1 MGAQGK
7 IRYCEER
14 IAEIDRATE
23 AIVRAGTSSASM
35 SAGGGSSSYTHLSLA
50 ELRAE
55 RARWEGALRRLRSR
69 NGLGIVRIGR
79 IYR

>member
-1 MGAQGK
+1 MGALGK

-14 IAEIDRATE
+14 IAEIDRAAAE
-23 AIVRAGTSSASM
+23 IVRTGAASASV
-35 SAGGGSSSYTHLSLA
+35 SSGGGSRSYTNLSLA

-69 NGLGIVRIGR
+69 GGLGIVHVGR
-79 IYR
+79 AYR

>member
-14 IAEIDRATE
+14 IAEIDRATA
-23 AIVRAGTSSASM
+23 AIVRAGTSSATIS
-35 SAGGGSSSYTHLSLA
+35 SGGGTKSYTRLSLT

-55 RARWEGALRRLRSR
+55 RAKWASALARLRSS
-69 NGLGIVRIGR
+69 NGTGIRHIGR
-79 IYR
+79 VYR

>member
-14 IAEIDRATE
+14 IAEIDRAAAE
-23 AIVRAGTSSASM
+23 IVRAGTSSASM
-35 SAGGGSSSYTHLSLA
+35 SVGAGSASYTHLSLA

>member
-1 MGAQGK
+1 
-7 IRYCEER
+7 
-14 IAEIDRATE
+14 
-23 AIVRAGTSSASM
+23 M